1 MKTNIWKNRFRG
13 IVAFI
18 GFIIIT
24 VCIII
29 YLPCEIYNFKPVQK
43 FSGNHLYNPYRNFS
57 GEWQKTNFHAHSIAW
72 DGFTNGK
79 QSPQVIINSYKQKG
93 YDYACVS
100 NYESLVKEDEQPN
113 SINVYEHGYNISKT
127 HHLVIM
133 PQKVCYE
140 DFPLFQFASSKQ
152 FIINKLNVDAKVVAL
167 PHPDIRNGYTDKD
180 LKKLTGYNLMEVLNH
195 SCTSQCKWDVALS
208 AGKPVWIIGDDDT
221 HNAFNIKQTFTNW
234 TMINCNEHNK
244 DSVVTNLA
252 NGNAYAVKGK
262 NAFNDNSLLNV
273 KVDSLNVLVQLQNN
287 ADSIKLI
294 GQNGVLRKTF
304 FNTNKVAYT
313 FTNSDTYIRTV
324 VYNKASTMYLN
335 PVIRYNGKLKPQ
347 NISTA
352 NINLF
357 KTFLY
362 RGSLLLCWVILVRY
376 LYNASIERIVELIR
390 RKLQQ
395 KQKSPS
401 FLPEQ

>member
-1 MKTNIWKNRFRG
+1 MKINTGKNRLKR
-13 IVAFI
+13 VAAFI

-24 VCIII
+24 ICIVI
-29 YLPCEIYNFKPVQK
+29 YLPCEIYNFQPAQE
-43 FSGNHLYNPYRNFS
+43 FSGNQLYNPYRNFS
-57 GEWQKTNFHAHSIAW
+57 GEWQKTNFHAHAIAW
-72 DGFTNGK
+72 NGITNGK
-79 QSPQVIINSYKQKG
+79 QSPQVIINSYRQKG
-93 YDYACVS
+93 YNYACVS
-100 NYESLVKEDEQPN
+100 NYENLVKEDKQSN

-152 FIINKLNVDAKVVAL
+152 FIINKLSVDAKVVAL

-180 LKKLTGYNLMEVLNH
+180 LKKLTGYNLIEVLNH

-221 HNAFNIKQTFTNW
+221 HNTFNTKQTFTNW
-234 TMINCNEHNK
+234 TMINCNQHNK

-273 KVDSLNVLVQLQNN
+273 EVDSLNVVVRLQNS

-294 GQNGVLRKTF
+294 GQNGVLKKTF
-304 FNTNKVAYT
+304 FNTNKVAYA
-313 FTNSDTYIRTV
+313 FTNSDAYIRTV
-324 VYNKASTMYLN
+324 VYNQASTMYLN
-335 PVIRYNGKLKPQ
+335 PVIRYDGKSKPQ

-362 RGSLLLCWVILVRY
+362 RGSLLMCWVILFRY